1 MPSRMVSSIQHNE
14 MLTNNNE
21 DKPMTQYSVNY
32 DWLMTHFNQVMNN
45 HQELG
50 KALRKAGPIDEKS
63 SQLIQLAAAAAIR
76 AEGGVHSHVKRALN
90 LGATPEE
97 IYHAIILLT
106 STIGFPSA
114 AAALS
119 WARDIIEG

>member
-1 MPSRMVSSIQHNE
+1 
-14 MLTNNNE
+14 
-21 DKPMTQYSVNY
+21 MTLYTSNY
-32 DWLMTHFNQVMNN
+32 DWLTAKFSKVMKN

-50 KALRKAGPIDEKS
+50 KTLREAGPINEKDAN
-63 SQLIQLAAAAAIR
+63 LIQLAAAAATKS
-76 AEGGVHSHVKRALN
+76 EGGVHSHVRRALDA
-90 LGATPEE
+90 GATPDE

-106 STIGFPSA
+106 STIGFPAA